1 VPSRGTTPLRRALA
15 GRGLTHSVRTEC
27 GPVTGATV
35 VAYPALSR
43 AARDAA
49 PRPSSPAVTGRLS
62 TTRGS
67 LDRSRWVLSSSPPL
81 RRSVVL
87 LEPTPV
93 RRSCPVPRVGYRSP
107 SAALARRLSTP
118 TPLPEELAGRAP
130 PGTTERGPPAV
141 GEGTATHRFGL
152 RVTWLVALLAG
163 RTRQRTLSS
172 ATPRLEG
179 RADRR
184 AAERWMIPGEGAGWP
199 GPPHTGRAV
208 HPVSVPGQR
217 QPVARATAGSRS
229 GRGRRRAGR
238 ASRSPCSRTSC

>member
-1 VPSRGTTPLRRALA
+1 MPSRGTTPLRRALA

-93 RRSCPVPRVGYRSP
+93 RRSCPVPHVGYRSP
-107 SAALARRLSTP
+107 SAAHARRLSTP

-130 PGTTERGPPAV
+130 PGTTERGPLAV
-141 GEGTATHRFGL
+141 GEKTATHRFGL

-172 ATPRLEG
+172 ATPPSKAEPT
-179 RADRR
+179 
-184 AAERWMIPGEGAGWP
+184 AA
-199 GPPHTGRAV
+199 
-208 HPVSVPGQR
+208 
-217 QPVARATAGSRS
+217 QPS
-229 GRGRRRAGR
+229 GG
-238 ASRSPCSRTSC
+238 